1 MEQSNTNISDS
12 SEETVDG
19 GCLPDWEVAD
29 LPAPPP
35 YRFSRAFRTVL
46 GPGIIALGGSIGSGE
61 WLLGPAITAQ
71 YGGRLLWIATVA
83 ILLQSFINT
92 EAIRYTIYTGEPMFS
107 GYMRCKPGS
116 RFWAF
121 FYSGIDFFGIW
132 PGWGSDRCYCYRSSM
147 VGIYAGGSRPRH
159 SATLCVSCV
168 LLMFGDCPVWKENIQ
183 CP

>member
-71 YGGRLLWIATVA
+71 YGGRLL
-83 ILLQSFINT
+83 
-92 EAIRYTIYTGEPMFS
+92 
-107 GYMRCKPGS
+107 
-116 RFWAF
+116 
-121 FYSGIDFFGIW
+121 
-132 PGWGSDRCYCYRSSM
+132 
-147 VGIYAGGSRPRH
+147 
-159 SATLCVSCV
+159 
-168 LLMFGDCPVWKENIQ
+168 
-183 CP
+183 